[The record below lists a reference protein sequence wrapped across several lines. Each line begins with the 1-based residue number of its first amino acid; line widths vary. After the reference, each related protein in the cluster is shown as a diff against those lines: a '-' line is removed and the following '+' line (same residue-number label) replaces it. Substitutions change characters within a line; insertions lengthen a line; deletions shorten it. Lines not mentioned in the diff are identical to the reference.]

1 MSEFKIEK
9 GVPMPNHGNGGREF
23 PLPAAL
29 RKMEIGDSVLV
40 VNRSRD
46 SVVGTTAFIKRETGA
61 RFSTRV
67 VDGGVRI
74 WRVS

>member
-1 MSEFKIEK
+1 MTEYKIEK

-23 PLPAAL
+23 PLPAVL

-46 SVVGTTAFIKRETGA
+46 SVCGTTSFVKRETGA
-61 RFSTRV
+61 TFSTRV
-67 VDGGVRI
+67 VGGGVRI
-74 WRVS
+74 WRIK